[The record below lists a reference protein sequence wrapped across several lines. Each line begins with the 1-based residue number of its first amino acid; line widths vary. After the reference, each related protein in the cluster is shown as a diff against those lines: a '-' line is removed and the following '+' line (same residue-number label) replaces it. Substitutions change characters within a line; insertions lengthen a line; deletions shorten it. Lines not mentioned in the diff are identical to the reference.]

1 MGVIHS
7 RVLMGVVHSRV
18 VMGVVHSRA
27 VMGVVHSRVVMGVVH
42 SQVITGVIHG
52 LEVSVFPC
60 ISGRLLSILDHSK
73 FHNFP
78 QTRVIDSR
86 LHSTLFHVTSF
97 TVNTPYLD
105 LGRNFVIRITK
116 NISLL

>member
-7 RVLMGVVHSRV
+7 RVVMGVVHSRVVMGVVHSRV

-73 FHNFP
+73 FHHFP
-78 QTRVIDSR
+78 QRLELSRVDCTALNFTSR
-86 LHSTLFHVTSF
+86 HLQSIHLTWTWGGTL
-97 TVNTPYLD
+97 
-105 LGRNFVIRITK
+105 
-116 NISLL
+116 

>member
-7 RVLMGVVHSRV
+7 KVLMGVVHSRV

-42 SQVITGVIHG
+42 PQVVTGVIHG
-52 LEVSVFPC
+52 LEVSVSPC

-73 FHNFP
+73 FHHFP
-78 QTRVIDSR
+78 Q
-86 LHSTLFHVTSF
+86 STLFHVMSF

-105 LGRNFVIRITK
+105 LGRIRITK